1 MPVLSIGQALGPGSS
16 SCGYCR
22 PPEHRRSINETSYK
36 KAGLLAVKLS
46 CNVYQRMI
54 DRGWRRSGKYCYSP
68 DLRRSCCPQ
77 YTIKLDAL
85 EYKPSR
91 SQRKVVNRWNR
102 YILDSDNKQPQSS
115 TKQLSFSLQSSI
127 HASEDSFKSTERA
140 AHKFEVKLEPASY
153 SDEKYALYRRYQSQI
168 HQDPDSSSTGFKNF
182 LVQSP
187 LVPEPI
193 PYADSSNVPRHLPR
207 DYGSYHQLYRL
218 DDELIAVGVIDILPF
233 CVSSVYFF
241 YDAKWEKYS
250 LGKLSAMREA
260 SLIQEMHAAG
270 AQTMDSLYMGFYI
283 HSCPKMRYK
292 GEYSPSYL
300 ADPEEFTWYPL
311 NSCISKLEQYRYAT
325 FRYPEHSLEGSG
337 DPGEEGPATAIPNQ
351 SLSDVKVVNSI
362 EEGVVYVIPVIASD
376 HWKNGL
382 LRNEFTSCIRA
393 LGVDLAKEI
402 TFYA

>member
-1 MPVLSIGQALGPGSS
+1 MTQQYVNAWHLVRKLKRQGLISLGTQITNNLNHQQNNCPSPFKVQYTPPKIVSSQLNAQLINLRQVCLDQSS
-16 SCGYCR
+16 SK
-22 PPEHRRSINETSYK
+22 TLSY
-36 KAGLLAVKLS
+36 GL
-46 CNVYQRMI
+46 Q
-54 DRGWRRSGKYCYSP
+54 
-68 DLRRSCCPQ
+68 
-77 YTIKLDAL
+77 
-85 EYKPSR
+85 
-91 SQRKVVNRWNR
+91 
-102 YILDSDNKQPQSS
+102 
-115 TKQLSFSLQSSI
+115 
-127 HASEDSFKSTERA
+127 
-140 AHKFEVKLEPASY
+140 VKLEPASY

-337 DPGEEGPATAIPNQ
+337 DPGEGPATAIPNQ